1 MRTFIQNLSL
11 FVCLVWLLSSCTTP
25 EQEVAQLQATN
36 TPLPTLAPTSTNVPV
51 ISQPATPTAVPTITP
66 SPTPTNTPTPTHTPT
81 PTPTPTKAA
90 CSDRM
95 PDPEDLLVV
104 VTQNFGLS
112 RGYKPPNLVPINTI
126 FDHTI
131 TLGYPTEVREELI
144 QPLDSMVSDMLGL
157 GLEPYIISGYRS
169 YAVQEKAYA
178 KWAEQEPDRVGILSA
193 RPGHSEH
200 QLGTTVDFGSYNL
213 HEYIDDS
220 FDDDLQF
227 HTYFFKTPEGDWLIN
242 NAHLYGFTLS
252 YPRSAQ
258 EVTGFYYEPWHFRY
272 VGIANSTIFYE
283 AGVSLT
289 EYQLNQ
295 DPEPCI
301 P

>member
-1 MRTFIQNLSL
+1 M
-11 FVCLVWLLSSCTTP
+11 P
-25 EQEVAQLQATN
+25 EQEIAQITD
-36 TPLPTLAPTSTNVPV
+36 TPLPTLAPTATLVPT
-51 ISQPATPTAVPTITP
+51 IGQPLAPTAVPTITP
-66 SPTPTNTPTPTHTPT
+66 SPTPTFTPTPTNTPT
-81 PTPTPTKAA
+81 PTPTPTKAV
-90 CSDRM
+90 CSERM
-95 PDPEDLLVV
+95 PNPDDLLVV

-112 RGYKPPNLVPINTI
+112 RGYTPPNLVPINTI
-126 FDHTI
+126 FNNTI

-144 QPLDSMVSDMLGL
+144 EPLRSMVNDMLSS

-169 YAVQEKAYA
+169 YAVQERAYA
-178 KWAEQEPDRVGILSA
+178 KWSEREPDRVGILSA

-220 FDDDLQF
+220 FDEDLQF

-242 NAHLYGFTLS
+242 NAHKYGFTLS

-272 VGIANSTIFYE
+272 VGVANATIFYE

-295 DPEPCI
+295 DPQPCI